1 MPQYKVSVLVNAY
14 IDAESPEMAVR
25 QAQDAVDGLL
35 ANNSRAVAE
44 FEMRYPQNDYPNLA
58 ISDISSAEDASIEA
72 QQETEAVSQEELDK
86 PEEVV

>member
-1 MPQYKVSVLVNAY
+1 MPQYKVSVKMNAY
-14 IDAESPEMAVR
+14 IDTESPEMAVR
-25 QAQDAVDGLL
+25 MATDALDGLL

>member
-1 MPQYKVSVLVNAY
+1 MPQYKVSVKINAY
-14 IDAESPEMAVR
+14 IDAESPQFAERLAL
-25 QAQDAVDGLL
+25 DALDGLL

-44 FEMRYPQNDYPNLA
+44 FEMRYPQEDYPSMA
-58 ISDISSAEDASIEA
+58 ISDISAEDGSIEA